1 MEARWY
7 QSEANTAAWQY
18 ITDGRGNPLIVL
30 PTGAGKSIVIAL
42 LIRQAVEWGQRVLVV
57 AHRKE
62 LLQQNADKIQRLTGL
77 KVGINSAGLNERD
90 IDSTVICAG
99 IQSVYRDAAEF
110 GRRGLVVI
118 DEAHLISDDGG
129 SMYRQF
135 LDGLQQHNRRLFCVG
150 LTATPYRTGE
160 GSLAGDGTYSRQCS
174 KLFSGI
180 CYEAKTGALIEA
192 GFLSKLTNNPADSQ
206 ADLKGVKVRGGE
218 FVAAEMEAAFTGD
231 KIIHAA
237 VCELT
242 IACEHRKSI
251 LVFCAGVSHAEQVVL
266 ALRDLTGQEVGLV
279 TGETHAMERQRVL
292 SDFRNGTLR
301 WCVNVDVLTTGF
313 DAPGI
318 DAVAVLRATMSPGLF
333 AQIVGRGLRIADGK
347 TDCLILD
354 FGGNLQRHGALDA
367 DDYGIS
373 KPRNSDGSEAPSKV
387 CPKCKQEVHLS
398 AVKCSECGHIFVRQ
412 MDQTPRH
419 GDEIDTTSSIVGAPE
434 PQWYDVQEVNWHLH
448 AKKNTPGKPPTLCVS
463 YYVSD
468 DTMPAGNLGWIVVRE
483 WVCFEHE
490 GFALQKAFAW
500 WDARSVFPFPA
511 SVAEAIT
518 ALNHGSARKPSRL
531 LVKREGQWDRI
542 VQAEF
547 AEEKPTMI
555 RELTTAVNEFG
566 EDCPF

>member
-18 ITDGRGNPLIVL
+18 ISDGRGNPLIVL

-77 KVGINSAGLNERD
+77 RVGINSAGLNERD

-110 GRRGLVVI
+110 GKRGLVVI

-160 GSLAGDGTYSRQCS
+160 GSLAGEG

-192 GFLSKLTNNPADSQ
+192 GFLSKLSNNPADSQ

-231 KIIHAA
+231 AIIHAA

-251 LVFCAGVSHAEQVVL
+251 LVFCAGVSHAEQVAL
-266 ALRDLTGQEVGLV
+266 ALRDLTGQDVGLV
-279 TGETHAMERQRVL
+279 TGETHAIERQRVL
-292 SDFRNGTLR
+292 SDFRSGSLR

-333 AQIVGRGLRIADGK
+333 AQIVGRGLRISQGK

-387 CPKCKQEVHLS
+387 CPKCKNEVYLS
-398 AVKCSECGHIFVRQ
+398 AVKCSECGHLFVRQ
-412 MDQTPRH
+412 MDQGPRH

-448 AKKNTPGKPPTLCVS
+448 QKKTTPGKPPTLCVS

-490 GFALQKAFAW
+490 GFALSKAFAW

-531 LVKREGQWDRI
+531 LVKKEGQWDRI

>member
-7 QSEANTAAWQY
+7 QSEANQAAWQY

-110 GRRGLVVI
+110 GKRGLVVI

-160 GSLAGDGTYSRQCS
+160 GSLAGDG

-218 FVAAEMEAAFTGD
+218 FVAAEMEAAFTTD
-231 KIIHAA
+231 TIIHAA

-251 LVFCAGVSHAEQVVL
+251 LVFCAGVSHAEQVAA
-266 ALRDLTGQEVGLV
+266 ALRDLTGQDVGLV
-279 TGETHAMERQRVL
+279 TGDTHAMERQRVL

-333 AQIVGRGLRIADGK
+333 AQIVGRGLRISQGK

-398 AVKCSECGHIFVRQ
+398 AVKCPECGHLFVRQ

-434 PQWYDVQEVNWHLH
+434 PQWYEVQEVNWHLH
-448 AKKNTPGKPPTLCVS
+448 AKKSTPGKPPTLCVS

-468 DTMPAGNLGWIVVRE
+468 DSMPAGNLGWIVVRE

-490 GFALQKAFAW
+490 GFALSKAFAW
-500 WDARSVFPFPA
+500 WDARSLQPFPA
-511 SVAEAIT
+511 TVAEAVI
-518 ALNHGSARKPSRL
+518 ALNQGSARKPSRL
-531 LVKREGQWDRI
+531 LVKKEGQWDRI

-547 AEEKPTMI
+547 SEDKPTMI

>member
-7 QSEANTAAWQY
+7 QSEANQAAWQF
-18 ITDGRGNPLIVL
+18 ISDGRGNPLIVL

-129 SMYRQF
+129 SMYGQF
-135 LDGLQQHNRRLFCVG
+135 LEGLKQHNRRLFCVG

-160 GSLAGDGTYSRQCS
+160 GSLAGEG
-174 KLFSGI
+174 KLFSGV

-192 GFLSKLTNNPADSQ
+192 GFLSRLTNNPADSQ

-231 KIIHAA
+231 VIIHAA

-251 LVFCAGVSHAEQVVL
+251 LVFCAGVHHAEQVAA
-266 ALRDLTGQEVGLV
+266 ALRDLTGQDVGLV

-333 AQIVGRGLRIADGK
+333 AQIVGRGLRIAEGK

-367 DDYGIS
+367 DDYGVS
-373 KPRNSDGSEAPSKV
+373 KPRNTDGSEAPSKV
-387 CPKCKQEVHLS
+387 CPKCRNEVYLS
-398 AVKCSECGHIFVRQ
+398 AVKCPECGHLFVRQ

-448 AKKNTPGKPPTLCVS
+448 QKKTTPGKPPTLCVS

-468 DTMPAGNLGWIVVRE
+468 ETMPAGNLGWIVVRE

-490 GFALQKAFAW
+490 GFALAKAFAW

-518 ALNHGSARKPSRL
+518 ALNHGSCRKPSRL
-531 LVKREGQWDRI
+531 LVKKEGQWDRI

-547 AEEKPTMI
+547 SEEKPTMI

>member
-18 ITDGRGNPLIVL
+18 ISDGRGNPLIVL

-77 KVGINSAGLNERD
+77 RVGINSAGLNERD

-99 IQSVYRDAAEF
+99 IQSVYRDAEEF

-160 GSLAGDGTYSRQCS
+160 GSLAGEG
-174 KLFSGI
+174 KLFSGV

-206 ADLKGVKVRGGE
+206 ADLKNVKVRGGE
-218 FVAAEMEAAFTGD
+218 FVAAEMEAAFTTD
-231 KIIHAA
+231 TIIHAA

-242 IACEHRKSI
+242 IACENRKSI
-251 LVFCAGVSHAEQVVL
+251 LVFCAGVSHAEQVAA
-266 ALRDLTGQEVGLV
+266 ALRDLTGQDVGLV
-279 TGETHAMERQRVL
+279 TGETHAIERQRVL
-292 SDFRNGTLR
+292 SDFRAGSLR

-333 AQIVGRGLRIADGK
+333 AQIVGRGLRISQGK

-354 FGGNLQRHGALDA
+354 FGGNLQRHGALDT

-373 KPRNSDGSEAPSKV
+373 KPRNSDGTEAPSKV
-387 CPKCKQEVHLS
+387 CPKCKNEVYLS
-398 AVKCSECGHIFVRQ
+398 AVKCSECGHLFVRQ
-412 MDQTPRH
+412 MDETPRH

-434 PQWYDVQEVNWHLH
+434 PQWYDVREVNWHLH
-448 AKKNTPGKPPTLCVS
+448 AKKSTPGKPPTLCVS

-490 GFALQKAFAW
+490 GFALSKAFAW
-500 WDARSVFPFPA
+500 WDARSLQPFPA

-555 RELTTAVNEFG
+555 RELATTPDDFN

>member
-1 MEARWY
+1 VEARWY
-7 QSEANTAAWQY
+7 QAEANQAAWQY
-18 ITDGRGNPLIVL
+18 ISDGRGNPLIVL

-160 GSLAGDGTYSRQCS
+160 GSLAGEG
-174 KLFSGI
+174 KLFSGV

-218 FVAAEMEAAFTGD
+218 FVAAEMEAAFTHD
-231 KIIHAA
+231 AIIHAA

-251 LVFCAGVSHAEQVVL
+251 LVFCAGIHHAEQVAA
-266 ALRDLTGQEVGLV
+266 ALRDLTGQDVGLV

-292 SDFRNGTLR
+292 SDFRAGTLR

-333 AQIVGRGLRIADGK
+333 AQIVGRGLRIAEGK

-387 CPKCKQEVHLS
+387 CPKCKNEVYLS
-398 AVKCSECGHIFVRQ
+398 AVKCPECGHMFVRQ
-412 MDQTPRH
+412 MDQQPRH

-448 AKKNTPGKPPTLCVS
+448 AKKSTPGKPPTLCVS

-490 GFALQKAFAW
+490 GFALSKAFAW

-518 ALNHGSARKPSRL
+518 ALNHGSCRKPSRL

-547 AEEKPTMI
+547 SEDKPTMI

>member
-7 QSEANTAAWQY
+7 QSEANTAAWQF
-18 ITDGRGNPLIVL
+18 ISDGRGNPLIVL

-77 KVGINSAGLNERD
+77 RVGINSAGLNERD

-110 GRRGLVVI
+110 GKRGLVVI

-160 GSLAGDGTYSRQCS
+160 GSLAGEG
-174 KLFSGI
+174 KLFSGV

-192 GFLSKLTNNPADSQ
+192 GFLSRLTNNPADSQ

-251 LVFCAGVSHAEQVVL
+251 LVFCAGVSHAEQVAA
-266 ALRDLTGQEVGLV
+266 ALRDLTGQDVGLV
-279 TGETHAMERQRVL
+279 TGETVAIERQRVL
-292 SDFRNGTLR
+292 TDFRAGHLR

-313 DAPGI
+313 DAPRI

-333 AQIVGRGLRIADGK
+333 AQIVGRGLRMADGK

-354 FGGNLQRHGALDA
+354 FGGNLQRHGALDS
-367 DDYGIS
+367 DDYGVS
-373 KPRNSDGSEAPSKV
+373 KPRNADGSEAPSKV
-387 CPKCKQEVHLS
+387 CPKCKNEVYLS
-398 AVKCSECGHIFVRQ
+398 TVKCSECGHLFVRQ
-412 MDQTPRH
+412 MDQGPRH

-483 WVCFEHE
+483 WVCFEHS
-490 GFALQKAFAW
+490 GFAFEKAYKW
-500 WDARSVFPFPA
+500 WQDRSQFPVPGT
-511 SVAEAIT
+511 VAEAVV
-518 ALNHGSARKPSRL
+518 ALNRGACRKPSRL
-531 LVKREGQWDRI
+531 LVKKDGQFDRI
-542 VQAEF
+542 VKVEF
-547 AEEKPTMI
+547 TEEKPT
-555 RELTTAVNEFG
+555 RVAELVTPVNDWGDEV
-566 EDCPF
+566 PF

>member
-7 QSEANTAAWQY
+7 QSEANQAAWQY
-18 ITDGRGNPLIVL
+18 ISDGRGNPLIVL

-110 GRRGLVVI
+110 GKRGLVVI

-129 SMYRQF
+129 SMYGQF

-160 GSLAGDGTYSRQCS
+160 GSLAGEG
-174 KLFSGI
+174 KLFSGV
-180 CYEAKTGALIEA
+180 CYEAKTGTLIE
-192 GFLSKLTNNPADSQ
+192 GGYLSKLTNNPADSQ

-231 KIIHAA
+231 KIIHDA

-251 LVFCAGVSHAEQVVL
+251 LVFCAGVHHAEQVSL
-266 ALRDLTGQEVGLV
+266 ALRDLTGQDVGLV
-279 TGETHAMERQRVL
+279 TGETHAIERQRVL
-292 SDFRNGTLR
+292 SDFRSGTLR

-412 MDQTPRH
+412 MDQGPRH

-448 AKKNTPGKPPTLCVS
+448 QKKTTPGKPPTLCVS

-490 GFALQKAFAW
+490 GFALSKAFAW
-500 WDARSVFPFPA
+500 WDARSVFPFPS

-518 ALNHGSARKPSRL
+518 ALNQGSCRKPSRL

-547 AEEKPTMI
+547 ADEKPTMI
-555 RELTTAVNEFG
+555 RELVTPVNEFG

>member
-1 MEARWY
+1 VEARWY
-7 QSEANTAAWQY
+7 QAEANQAAWQY
-18 ITDGRGNPLIVL
+18 ISDGRGNPLIVL

-62 LLQQNADKIQRLTGL
+62 LLQQNADKIYRLTGL

-110 GRRGLVVI
+110 GKRGLVVI

-160 GSLAGDGTYSRQCS
+160 GSLAGDG
-174 KLFSGI
+174 KLFSGV
-180 CYEAKTGALIEA
+180 CYEAKTGALIEG

-218 FVAAEMEAAFTGD
+218 FVAAEMEAAFTHD
-231 KIIHAA
+231 AIIHAA

-251 LVFCAGVSHAEQVVL
+251 LVFCAGVSHAEQVAL
-266 ALRDLTGQEVGLV
+266 ALRDLTGQDVGLV

-333 AQIVGRGLRIADGK
+333 AQIVGRGLRISQGK

-387 CPKCKQEVHLS
+387 CPKCKQEVYLS

-490 GFALQKAFAW
+490 GFALSKAFAW
-500 WDARSVFPFPA
+500 WDARSLQPFPA

-518 ALNHGSARKPSRL
+518 ALNHGSCRKPSRL

-547 AEEKPTMI
+547 SEEKPTMI

>member
-18 ITDGRGNPLIVL
+18 ISDGRGNPLIVL

-77 KVGINSAGLNERD
+77 RVGINSAGLNERD

-160 GSLAGDGTYSRQCS
+160 GSLAGEG

-180 CYEAKTGALIEA
+180 CYEAKTGALIE
-192 GFLSKLTNNPADSQ
+192 GGYLSRLTNNPADSQ
-206 ADLKGVKVRGGE
+206 ADLKGVKIRGGE
-218 FVAAEMEAAFTGD
+218 FVAAEMEAAFTHD
-231 KIIHAA
+231 AIIHAA

-251 LVFCAGVSHAEQVVL
+251 LVFCAGVSHAEQVAL

-279 TGETHAMERQRVL
+279 TGETHAIERQRVL
-292 SDFRNGTLR
+292 SDFRSGSLR

-333 AQIVGRGLRIADGK
+333 AQIVGRGLRIAEGK

-367 DDYGIS
+367 DDYGIE
-373 KPRNSDGSEAPSKV
+373 KPREKDGSEAPSKV

-398 AVKCSECGHIFVRQ
+398 AVKCPECGHIFVRQ

-448 AKKNTPGKPPTLCVS
+448 AKKSTPGKPPTLCVS

-518 ALNHGSARKPSRL
+518 ALNHGSCRKPSRL

-547 AEEKPTMI
+547 SEDKPTMI
-555 RELTTAVNEFG
+555 RELVTPVNEFG

>member
-1 MEARWY
+1 VEARWY
-7 QSEANTAAWQY
+7 QAEANTAAWQY

-77 KVGINSAGLNERD
+77 HVGINSAGLNERD

-110 GRRGLVVI
+110 GKRGLVVI

-160 GSLAGDGTYSRQCS
+160 GSLAGDG

-206 ADLKGVKVRGGE
+206 ADLKNVKVRGGE
-218 FVAAEMEAAFTGD
+218 FVAAEMEAAFTHD
-231 KIIHAA
+231 AIIHAA

-251 LVFCAGVSHAEQVVL
+251 LVFCAGVHHAEQVSL

-292 SDFRNGTLR
+292 SDFRNGSLR

-333 AQIVGRGLRIADGK
+333 AQIVGRGLRISQGK

-412 MDQTPRH
+412 MDQGPRH

-448 AKKNTPGKPPTLCVS
+448 AKKSTPGKPPTLCVS

-490 GFALQKAFAW
+490 GFALSKAFAW

-518 ALNHGSARKPSRL
+518 ALNHGSCRKPSRL

-547 AEEKPTMI
+547 SEEKPTMI

>member
-1 MEARWY
+1 VEARWY
-7 QSEANTAAWQY
+7 QSEANQAAWQF
-18 ITDGRGNPLIVL
+18 ISDGRGNPLIVL

-110 GRRGLVVI
+110 GKRGLVVI

-160 GSLAGDGTYSRQCS
+160 GSLAGEG
-174 KLFSGI
+174 KLFSGV

-192 GFLSKLTNNPADSQ
+192 GFLSRLTNNPADSQ

-218 FVAAEMEAAFTGD
+218 FVAAEMEAAFTTD
-231 KIIHAA
+231 TIIHAA

-242 IACEHRKSI
+242 IACENRKSI
-251 LVFCAGVSHAEQVVL
+251 LVFCAGVHHAEQVVL

-279 TGETHAMERQRVL
+279 TGETHAIERQRVL
-292 SDFRNGTLR
+292 SDFRNGSLR

-333 AQIVGRGLRIADGK
+333 AQIVGRGLRISQGK

-387 CPKCKQEVHLS
+387 CPKCKNEVHLS
-398 AVKCSECGHIFVRQ
+398 AVKCSECGHLFVRQ

-434 PQWYDVQEVNWHLH
+434 PQWYDVQEVSWHLH

-511 SVAEAIT
+511 SVAEAVI
-518 ALNHGSARKPSRL
+518 ALNQGSARKPSRL

-547 AEEKPTMI
+547 ADEKPTMI
-555 RELTTAVNEFG
+555 RELVTPVNEFG

>member
-1 MEARWY
+1 VEARWY
-7 QSEANTAAWQY
+7 QSEANTAAWQF

-160 GSLAGDGTYSRQCS
+160 GSLAGDG
-174 KLFSGI
+174 KLFSGV
-180 CYEAKTGALIEA
+180 CYEAKTGALIE
-192 GFLSKLTNNPADSQ
+192 GGYLSKLINNPADSQ
-206 ADLKGVKVRGGE
+206 ADLKNVKVRAGE
-218 FVAAEMEAAFTGD
+218 FVASEMEAAFTGD
-231 KIIHAA
+231 AIIHAA

-251 LVFCAGVSHAEQVVL
+251 LVFCAGVSHAEQVAA

-279 TGETHAMERQRVL
+279 TGETHAIERQRVL
-292 SDFRNGTLR
+292 SDFRAGSLR

-318 DAVAVLRATMSPGLF
+318 DTVAVLRATMSPGLF

-373 KPRNSDGSEAPSKV
+373 KPRNSDGTEAPSKV
-387 CPKCKQEVHLS
+387 CPKCKQEVYLS
-398 AVKCSECGHIFVRQ
+398 AVKCSECGHMFVRQ
-412 MDQTPRH
+412 MDQGPRH
-419 GDEIDTTSSIVGAPE
+419 GDEIDMTSSIVGAPE
-434 PQWYDVQEVNWHLH
+434 PQWYDVQEVHWHLH
-448 AKKNTPGKPPTLCVS
+448 AKKSTPGKPPTLCVS

-468 DTMPAGNLGWIVVRE
+468 DSMPAGNLGWIVVRE

-518 ALNHGSARKPSRL
+518 ALNHGSCRKPARL
-531 LVKREGQWDRI
+531 LVKKEGQWDRI

>member
-1 MEARWY
+1 VEARWY
-7 QSEANTAAWQY
+7 QAEANHAAWQY
-18 ITDGRGNPLIVL
+18 IHDGRGNPLIVL

-77 KVGINSAGLNERD
+77 RVGINSAGLNERD

-160 GSLAGDGTYSRQCS
+160 GSLAGDG

-242 IACEHRKSI
+242 IACENRKSI
-251 LVFCAGVSHAEQVVL
+251 LVFCAGVSHAEQVAL
-266 ALRDLTGQEVGLV
+266 ALRDLTGQDVGLV
-279 TGETHAMERQRVL
+279 TGETHAIERQRVL
-292 SDFRNGTLR
+292 SDFRAGSLR

-333 AQIVGRGLRIADGK
+333 AQIVGRGLRISQGK

-354 FGGNLQRHGALDA
+354 FGGNLQRHGALDR
-367 DDYGIS
+367 DDYGVS

-387 CPKCKQEVHLS
+387 CPKCKNEVHLS
-398 AVKCSECGHIFVRQ
+398 AVKCSECGHLFVRQ
-412 MDQTPRH
+412 MDQQPRH

-490 GFALQKAFAW
+490 GFALSKAFAW
-500 WDARSVFPFPA
+500 WDARSLQPFPA

-518 ALNHGSARKPSRL
+518 ALNQGSCRKPSRL
-531 LVKREGQWDRI
+531 LVKKEGQWDRI

-547 AEEKPTMI
+547 SEDKPTMI

>member
-1 MEARWY
+1 VEARWY

-18 ITDGRGNPLIVL
+18 ISDGRGNPLIVL

-77 KVGINSAGLNERD
+77 HVGINSAGLNERD

-110 GRRGLVVI
+110 GKRGLVVI

-160 GSLAGDGTYSRQCS
+160 GSLAGEG

-180 CYEAKTGALIEA
+180 CYEAKTGALIE
-192 GFLSKLTNNPADSQ
+192 GGYLSRLTNNPADSQ
-206 ADLKGVKVRGGE
+206 ADLKGVKIRGGE
-218 FVAAEMEAAFTGD
+218 FVAAEMEAAFTHD
-231 KIIHAA
+231 AIIHAA

-251 LVFCAGVSHAEQVVL
+251 LVFCAGVSHAEQVAL

-279 TGETHAMERQRVL
+279 TGETHAIERQRVL
-292 SDFRNGTLR
+292 SDFRSGSLR

-333 AQIVGRGLRIADGK
+333 AQIVGRGLRIAEGK

-367 DDYGIS
+367 DDYGIE
-373 KPRNSDGSEAPSKV
+373 KPREKDGSEAPSKV

-398 AVKCSECGHIFVRQ
+398 AVKCPECGHIFVRQ

-448 AKKNTPGKPPTLCVS
+448 AKKSTPGKPPTLCVS

-468 DTMPAGNLGWIVVRE
+468 DTMPAGNLGWIVMRE

-518 ALNHGSARKPSRL
+518 ALNHGSCRKPSRL

-547 AEEKPTMI
+547 SEDKPTMI
-555 RELTTAVNEFG
+555 RELVTPVNEFG

>member
-1 MEARWY
+1 VEARWY
-7 QSEANTAAWQY
+7 QSEANQAAWQY

-77 KVGINSAGLNERD
+77 RVGINSAGLNERD

-160 GSLAGDGTYSRQCS
+160 GSLAGEG

-192 GFLSKLTNNPADSQ
+192 GFLSRLTNNPADSQ
-206 ADLKGVKVRGGE
+206 ADLKNVKVRGGE

-242 IACEHRKSI
+242 IACESRKSI
-251 LVFCAGVSHAEQVVL
+251 LVFCAGVSHAEQVAL

-279 TGETHAMERQRVL
+279 TGDTHAMERQRVL
-292 SDFRNGTLR
+292 SDFRAGSLR

-333 AQIVGRGLRIADGK
+333 AQIVGRGLRISQGK

-398 AVKCSECGHIFVRQ
+398 AVKCSECGHLFVRQ
-412 MDQTPRH
+412 MDQGPRH

-448 AKKNTPGKPPTLCVS
+448 AKKSTPGKPPTLCVS

-511 SVAEAIT
+511 SVAEAVI
-518 ALNHGSARKPSRL
+518 ALNQGSARKPSRL
-531 LVKREGQWDRI
+531 LVKKEGQWDKI

>member
-7 QSEANTAAWQY
+7 QSEANQAAWQY
-18 ITDGRGNPLIVL
+18 ISDGRGNPLIVL

-90 IDSTVICAG
+90 IDSKVICAG

-110 GRRGLVVI
+110 GQRGLVVI

-160 GSLAGDGTYSRQCS
+160 GSLAGDG

-231 KIIHAA
+231 AIIHAA

-251 LVFCAGVSHAEQVVL
+251 LVFCAGVSHAEQVTA
-266 ALRDLTGQEVGLV
+266 ALRDLTGQAVGLV
-279 TGETHAMERQRVL
+279 TGDTHAIERQRVL

-347 TDCLILD
+347 NDCLILD

-387 CPKCKQEVHLS
+387 CPKCKQEVYLS

-412 MDQTPRH
+412 MDETPRH

-434 PQWYDVQEVNWHLH
+434 PQWYDVQEVHWHLH
-448 AKKNTPGKPPTLCVS
+448 QKKSTPGKPPTLCVS

-500 WDARSVFPFPA
+500 WDARSLQPFPA
-511 SVAEAIT
+511 NVAEAIT

-531 LVKREGQWDRI
+531 LVKKEGQWDRI

-547 AEEKPTMI
+547 IEEKPTMI
-555 RELTTAVNEFG
+555 RELATAVNEFG

>member
-1 MEARWY
+1 VEARWY
-7 QSEANTAAWQY
+7 QSEANTAAWQF
-18 ITDGRGNPLIVL
+18 ISDGRGNPLIVL

-135 LDGLQQHNRRLFCVG
+135 LDGLQQYNRRLFCVG

-160 GSLAGDGTYSRQCS
+160 GSLAGEG

-192 GFLSKLTNNPADSQ
+192 GFLSRLTNNPADSQ

-231 KIIHAA
+231 QIIHDA

-251 LVFCAGVSHAEQVVL
+251 LVFCAGVHHAEQVAL
-266 ALRDLTGQEVGLV
+266 ALRDLTGQDVGLV

-292 SDFRNGTLR
+292 SDFRAGTLR

-333 AQIVGRGLRIADGK
+333 AQIVGRGLRIAEGK

-387 CPKCKQEVHLS
+387 CPKCKNEVYLS
-398 AVKCSECGHIFVRQ
+398 AVKCSECGHLFVRQ
-412 MDQTPRH
+412 MDQGPRH

-448 AKKNTPGKPPTLCVS
+448 QKKTTPGKPPTLCVS

-490 GFALQKAFAW
+490 GFALSKAFAW
-500 WDARSVFPFPA
+500 WDARSIQPFPA

-518 ALNHGSARKPSRL
+518 ALNHGSCRKPSRL
-531 LVKREGQWDRI
+531 LVKKEGQWDKI

-547 AEEKPTMI
+547 TEEKPTMI

>member
-1 MEARWY
+1 VEARWY
-7 QSEANTAAWQY
+7 QSEANQAAWQY

-77 KVGINSAGLNERD
+77 RVGINSAGLNERD

-110 GRRGLVVI
+110 GKRGLVVI

-160 GSLAGDGTYSRQCS
+160 GSLAGEG

-231 KIIHAA
+231 QIIHAA

-251 LVFCAGVSHAEQVVL
+251 LVFCAGVHHAEQVAL
-266 ALRDLTGQEVGLV
+266 ALRDLTGQDVGLV
-279 TGETHAMERQRVL
+279 TGDTHAMERQRVL

-333 AQIVGRGLRIADGK
+333 AQIVGRGLRISQGK

-387 CPKCKQEVHLS
+387 CPKCKNEVYLS
-398 AVKCSECGHIFVRQ
+398 AVKCPECGHLFVRQ
-412 MDQTPRH
+412 MDETPRH

-448 AKKNTPGKPPTLCVS
+448 AKKSTPGKPPTLCVS
-463 YYVSD
+463 YYASSTFWRTATASRFRKSSIVS
-468 DTMPAGNLGWIVVRE
+468 GSLSLGCC
-483 WVCFEHE
+483 VCC
-490 GFALQKAFAW
+490 
-500 WDARSVFPFPA
+500 S
-511 SVAEAIT
+511 S
-518 ALNHGSARKPSRL
+518 
-531 LVKREGQWDRI
+531 
-542 VQAEF
+542 
-547 AEEKPTMI
+547 
-555 RELTTAVNEFG
+555 LTCC
-566 EDCPF
+566 DS

>member
-1 MEARWY
+1 VEARWY
-7 QSEANTAAWQY
+7 QSEANAAAWQY
-18 ITDGRGNPLIVL
+18 ISDGRGNPLIVL

-110 GRRGLVVI
+110 GQRGLVVI

-135 LDGLQQHNRRLFCVG
+135 LDGLQRHNRRLFCVG

-160 GSLAGDGTYSRQCS
+160 GSLADDG
-174 KLFSGI
+174 KLFSGV

-206 ADLKGVKVRGGE
+206 ANLQGVKIRGGE
-218 FVAAEMEAAFTGD
+218 FVAAEMEAAFTTD
-231 KIIHAA
+231 AIIHAA

-251 LVFCAGVSHAEQVVL
+251 LVFCAGVSHAEQVAL

-279 TGETHAMERQRVL
+279 TGETHAIERQRVL
-292 SDFRNGTLR
+292 SDFRNGSLR

-387 CPKCKQEVHLS
+387 CPKCKQEVYLS
-398 AVKCSECGHIFVRQ
+398 AVKCSECGHLFVRQ
-412 MDQTPRH
+412 MDGTPRH
-419 GDEIDTTSSIVGAPE
+419 GDEIDTTSSIVGELE

-547 AEEKPTMI
+547 SEEKPTMI

>member
-7 QSEANTAAWQY
+7 QAEANAAAWQY
-18 ITDGRGNPLIVL
+18 ISDGRGNPLIVL

-77 KVGINSAGLNERD
+77 RVGINSAGLNERD

-129 SMYRQF
+129 SMYGQF

-160 GSLAGDGTYSRQCS
+160 GSLAGDG
-174 KLFSGI
+174 KLFSGV

-192 GFLSKLTNNPADSQ
+192 GFLSRLTNNPADSQ

-242 IACEHRKSI
+242 IACENRRSI
-251 LVFCAGVSHAEQVVL
+251 LVFCAGVHHAEQVVL
-266 ALRDLTGQEVGLV
+266 ALRDLTGQDVGLV

-292 SDFRNGTLR
+292 SDFRSGSLR

-333 AQIVGRGLRIADGK
+333 AQIVGRGLRIAEGK
-347 TDCLILD
+347 ADCLILD

-387 CPKCKQEVHLS
+387 CPKCKNEVYLS
-398 AVKCSECGHIFVRQ
+398 AVKCSECGHLFVRQ
-412 MDQTPRH
+412 MDQGPRH

-490 GFALQKAFAW
+490 GFALSKAFAW
-500 WDARSVFPFPA
+500 WDARSLQPFPA

-518 ALNHGSARKPSRL
+518 ALNHGSCRKPSRL

-547 AEEKPTMI
+547 SEDKPTMI
-555 RELTTAVNEFG
+555 RELTAQVSDFN

>member
-7 QSEANTAAWQY
+7 QAEANQAAWQY
-18 ITDGRGNPLIVL
+18 ISDGRGNPLIVL

-77 KVGINSAGLNERD
+77 RVGINSAGLNERD

-110 GRRGLVVI
+110 GKRGLVVI

-135 LDGLQQHNRRLFCVG
+135 LNGLQQHNRRLFCVG

-160 GSLAGDGTYSRQCS
+160 GSLAGEG
-174 KLFSGI
+174 KLFSGV
-180 CYEAKTGALIEA
+180 CYEAKTGTLIEA
-192 GFLSKLTNNPADSQ
+192 GFLSKLSNNPADSQ

-218 FVAAEMEAAFTGD
+218 FVAAEMEAAFTHD
-231 KIIHAA
+231 TIIHAA

-242 IACEHRKSI
+242 IACEYRKSI
-251 LVFCAGVSHAEQVVL
+251 LVFCAGVHHAEQVAL

-292 SDFRNGTLR
+292 SDFRNGSLR

-333 AQIVGRGLRIADGK
+333 AQIVGRGLRIAEGK

-373 KPRNSDGSEAPSKV
+373 KPRNLDGSEAPSKV

-398 AVKCSECGHIFVRQ
+398 AVKCSECGHLFVRQ
-412 MDQTPRH
+412 MDQQPRH

-448 AKKNTPGKPPTLCVS
+448 QKKTTPGKPPTLCVS

-490 GFALQKAFAW
+490 GFALSKAFAW
-500 WDARSVFPFPA
+500 WDARSLQPFPA

-518 ALNHGSARKPSRL
+518 ALNHGSCRKPSRL

-547 AEEKPTMI
+547 SEEKPTMI
-555 RELTTAVNEFG
+555 RELATTPDDCN

>member
-1 MEARWY
+1 VEARWY
-7 QSEANTAAWQY
+7 QSEANQAAWQF
-18 ITDGRGNPLIVL
+18 ISDGRGNPLIVL

-110 GRRGLVVI
+110 GKRGLVVI

-160 GSLAGDGTYSRQCS
+160 GSLAGEG
-174 KLFSGI
+174 KLFSGV

-192 GFLSKLTNNPADSQ
+192 GFLSRLTNNPADSQ

-218 FVAAEMEAAFTGD
+218 FVAAEMEAAFTTD
-231 KIIHAA
+231 TIIHAA

-251 LVFCAGVSHAEQVVL
+251 LVFCAGVHHAEQVAL

-279 TGETHAMERQRVL
+279 TGETHAIERQRVL
-292 SDFRNGTLR
+292 SDFRNGSLR

-333 AQIVGRGLRIADGK
+333 AQIVGRGLRISQGK

-387 CPKCKQEVHLS
+387 CPKCKNEVHLS
-398 AVKCSECGHIFVRQ
+398 AVKCSECGHLFVRQ

-434 PQWYDVQEVNWHLH
+434 PQWYDVQEVSWHLH

-511 SVAEAIT
+511 SVAEAVI
-518 ALNHGSARKPSRL
+518 ALNQGSARKPSRL

-547 AEEKPTMI
+547 ADEKPTMI
-555 RELTTAVNEFG
+555 RELVTPVNEFG

>member
-7 QSEANTAAWQY
+7 QSEANQAAWQY

-77 KVGINSAGLNERD
+77 RVGINSAGLNERD

-99 IQSVYRDAAEF
+99 IQSVYRDAEEF

-160 GSLAGDGTYSRQCS
+160 GSLAGDG

-180 CYEAKTGALIEA
+180 CYEAKTGALIEG

-206 ADLKGVKVRGGE
+206 ADLKNVKVRGGE
-218 FVAAEMEAAFTGD
+218 FVAAEMEAAFTHD
-231 KIIHAA
+231 AIIHAA

-490 GFALQKAFAW
+490 GFALSKAFAW
-500 WDARSVFPFPA
+500 WDARSLQPFPA

-518 ALNHGSARKPSRL
+518 ALNHGAARKPSRL

-547 AEEKPTMI
+547 SEEKPTMI
-555 RELTTAVNEFG
+555 RELATTPDDFN

>member
-1 MEARWY
+1 VEARWY
-7 QSEANTAAWQY
+7 QSEANTAAWQF
-18 ITDGRGNPLIVL
+18 ISDGRGNPLIVL

-135 LDGLQQHNRRLFCVG
+135 LDGLQQYNRRLFCVG

-160 GSLAGDGTYSRQCS
+160 GSLAGEG

-192 GFLSKLTNNPADSQ
+192 GFLSRLTNNPADSQ

-231 KIIHAA
+231 QIIHDA

-251 LVFCAGVSHAEQVVL
+251 LVFCAGVHHAEQVAL
-266 ALRDLTGQEVGLV
+266 ALRDLTGQDVGLV

-292 SDFRNGTLR
+292 SDFRAGTLR

-333 AQIVGRGLRIADGK
+333 AQIVGRGLRIAEGK

-387 CPKCKQEVHLS
+387 CPKCKNEVYLS
-398 AVKCSECGHIFVRQ
+398 AVKCSECGHLFVRQ
-412 MDQTPRH
+412 MDQGPRH

-448 AKKNTPGKPPTLCVS
+448 QKKTTPGKPPTLCVS

-518 ALNHGSARKPSRL
+518 ALNHGSCRKPSRL
-531 LVKREGQWDRI
+531 LVKKEGQWDRI

-547 AEEKPTMI
+547 TEEKPTMI

>member
-1 MEARWY
+1 VEARWY
-7 QSEANTAAWQY
+7 QSEANQAAWQY
-18 ITDGRGNPLIVL
+18 ISDGRGNPLIVL

-110 GRRGLVVI
+110 GKRGLVVI

-129 SMYRQF
+129 SMYGQF

-160 GSLAGDGTYSRQCS
+160 GSLAGEG
-174 KLFSGI
+174 KLFSGV
-180 CYEAKTGALIEA
+180 CYEAKTGTLIE
-192 GFLSKLTNNPADSQ
+192 GGYLSKLTNNPADSQ

-231 KIIHAA
+231 KIIHDA

-251 LVFCAGVSHAEQVVL
+251 LVFCAGVHHAEQVSL
-266 ALRDLTGQEVGLV
+266 ALRDLTGQDVGLV
-279 TGETHAMERQRVL
+279 TGETHAIERQRVL
-292 SDFRNGTLR
+292 SDFRSGTLR

-387 CPKCKQEVHLS
+387 CPKCKNEVYLS
-398 AVKCSECGHIFVRQ
+398 AVKCSECGHLFVRQ

-547 AEEKPTMI
+547 TEEKPTMI
-555 RELTTAVNEFG
+555 RELVTPVNEFN

>member
-1 MEARWY
+1 VEARWY
-7 QSEANTAAWQY
+7 QSEANQAAWQF
-18 ITDGRGNPLIVL
+18 ISDGRGNPLIVL

-110 GRRGLVVI
+110 GKRGLVVI

-160 GSLAGDGTYSRQCS
+160 GSLAGEG

-180 CYEAKTGALIEA
+180 CYEAKTGALIE
-192 GFLSKLTNNPADSQ
+192 GGYLSKLTNNPADSQ
-206 ADLKGVKVRGGE
+206 ADLKSVKVRGGE

-231 KIIHAA
+231 TIIHAA

-242 IACEHRKSI
+242 IACENRKSI
-251 LVFCAGVSHAEQVVL
+251 LVFCAGVSHAEQVSL
-266 ALRDLTGQEVGLV
+266 ALRDLTGQDVGLV
-279 TGETHAMERQRVL
+279 TGETHAIERQRVL
-292 SDFRNGTLR
+292 SDFRSGSLR

-333 AQIVGRGLRIADGK
+333 AQIVGRGLRISQGK

-387 CPKCKQEVHLS
+387 CPKCKQEVYLS
-398 AVKCSECGHIFVRQ
+398 AVKCSECGHLFVRQ
-412 MDQTPRH
+412 MDQQPRH

-434 PQWYDVQEVNWHLH
+434 PQWYDVREVHWHLH
-448 AKKNTPGKPPTLCVS
+448 QKKTTPGKPPTLCVS

-468 DTMPAGNLGWIVVRE
+468 DTMRPGVLGWIVVRE

-500 WDARSVFPFPA
+500 WDARSLQPFPA
-511 SVAEAIT
+511 SVAEAVI
-518 ALNHGSARKPSRL
+518 ALNQGSARKPSRL

-547 AEEKPTMI
+547 SEDKPTMI

>member
-7 QSEANTAAWQY
+7 QAEANQAAWQY
-18 ITDGRGNPLIVL
+18 ISDGRGNPLIVL

-129 SMYRQF
+129 SMYGQF
-135 LDGLQQHNRRLFCVG
+135 LEGLKQHNRRLFCVG

-160 GSLAGDGTYSRQCS
+160 GSLAGEG
-174 KLFSGI
+174 KLFSGV

-192 GFLSKLTNNPADSQ
+192 GFLSKLSNNPADSQ

-231 KIIHAA
+231 AIIHAA

-242 IACEHRKSI
+242 IACEYRKSI
-251 LVFCAGVSHAEQVVL
+251 LVFCAGVHHAEQVAA

-333 AQIVGRGLRIADGK
+333 AQIVGRGLRIAEGK

-387 CPKCKQEVHLS
+387 CPKCKNEVYLS
-398 AVKCSECGHIFVRQ
+398 AVKCPECGHMFVRQ
-412 MDQTPRH
+412 MDQQPRH

-448 AKKNTPGKPPTLCVS
+448 AKKSTPGKPPTLCVS

-490 GFALQKAFAW
+490 GFALSKAFAW

-518 ALNHGSARKPSRL
+518 ALNHGSCRKPSRL

-547 AEEKPTMI
+547 SEDKPTMI

>member
-77 KVGINSAGLNERD
+77 RVGINSAGLNERD

-110 GRRGLVVI
+110 GKRGLVVI

-160 GSLAGDGTYSRQCS
+160 GSLAGEG

-180 CYEAKTGALIEA
+180 CYEAKTGTLIE
-192 GFLSKLTNNPADSQ
+192 GGYLSKLTNNPADSQ

-231 KIIHAA
+231 KIIHTA

-242 IACEHRKSI
+242 IACDNRKSI
-251 LVFCAGVSHAEQVVL
+251 LVFCAGVSHAEQVAL

-279 TGETHAMERQRVL
+279 TGETHAIERQRVL

-333 AQIVGRGLRIADGK
+333 AQIVGRGLRIAEGK

-367 DDYGIS
+367 DDYGVS

-387 CPKCKQEVHLS
+387 CPKCKNEVYLS
-398 AVKCSECGHIFVRQ
+398 AVKCSECGHLFVRQ

-490 GFALQKAFAW
+490 GFALSKAFAW

-511 SVAEAIT
+511 SVAEAVI
-518 ALNHGSARKPSRL
+518 ALNQGSARKPSRL

-547 AEEKPTMI
+547 SEEKPTMI

>member
-18 ITDGRGNPLIVL
+18 ISDGRGNPLIVL

-129 SMYRQF
+129 SMYGQF
-135 LDGLQQHNRRLFCVG
+135 IEGLKQHNRRLFCVG

-160 GSLAGDGTYSRQCS
+160 GSLAGDG
-174 KLFSGI
+174 KLFSGV
-180 CYEAKTGALIEA
+180 CYEAKTGALIES

-218 FVAAEMEAAFTGD
+218 FVAAEMEAAFTHD
-231 KIIHAA
+231 AIIHAA

-242 IACEHRKSI
+242 IACEYRKSI
-251 LVFCAGVSHAEQVVL
+251 LVFCAGVSHAEQVAA
-266 ALRDLTGQEVGLV
+266 ALRDLTGQDVGLV
-279 TGETHAMERQRVL
+279 TGETHAIERQRVL
-292 SDFRNGTLR
+292 SDFRNGSLR

-333 AQIVGRGLRIADGK
+333 AQIVGRGLRIAYGK

-387 CPKCKQEVHLS
+387 CPKCKQEVYLS
-398 AVKCSECGHIFVRQ
+398 AVKCPECGHLFVRQ
-412 MDQTPRH
+412 MDQQPRH

-448 AKKNTPGKPPTLCVS
+448 AKKSTPGKPPTLCVS

-490 GFALQKAFAW
+490 GFALSKAFAW

-518 ALNHGSARKPSRL
+518 ALNHGSCRKPSRL

-547 AEEKPTMI
+547 SEDKPTMI

>member
-1 MEARWY
+1 
-7 QSEANTAAWQY
+7 
-18 ITDGRGNPLIVL
+18 
-30 PTGAGKSIVIAL
+30 
-42 LIRQAVEWGQRVLVV
+42 
-57 AHRKE
+57 
-62 LLQQNADKIQRLTGL
+62 
-77 KVGINSAGLNERD
+77 
-90 IDSTVICAG
+90 
-99 IQSVYRDAAEF
+99 
-110 GRRGLVVI
+110 
-118 DEAHLISDDGG
+118 
-129 SMYRQF
+129 MYRQF

-160 GSLAGDGTYSRQCS
+160 GSLAGEG

-180 CYEAKTGALIEA
+180 CYEAKTGALTEA
-192 GFLSKLTNNPADSQ
+192 GFLSRLTNNPADSQ

-218 FVAAEMEAAFTGD
+218 FVAAEMEAAFTTD
-231 KIIHAA
+231 TIIHAA

-251 LVFCAGVSHAEQVVL
+251 LVFCAGVSHAEQVSL

-292 SDFRNGTLR
+292 SDFRSGSLR

-333 AQIVGRGLRIADGK
+333 AQIVGRGLRISQGK

-367 DDYGIS
+367 DDYGVS

-387 CPKCKQEVHLS
+387 CPKCKNEVYLS

-412 MDQTPRH
+412 MDQQPRH

-511 SVAEAIT
+511 SVAEAVI
-518 ALNHGSARKPSRL
+518 ALNQGSARKPSRL

-547 AEEKPTMI
+547 SEEKPTMI

>member
-1 MEARWY
+1 VEARWY
-7 QSEANTAAWQY
+7 QSEANTAAWQF

-160 GSLAGDGTYSRQCS
+160 GSLAGEG

-180 CYEAKTGALIEA
+180 CYEAKTGALIE
-192 GFLSKLTNNPADSQ
+192 GGYLSKLTNNPADSQ

-218 FVAAEMEAAFTGD
+218 FVAAEMEAAFTHD
-231 KIIHAA
+231 AIIHAA

-251 LVFCAGVSHAEQVVL
+251 LVFCAGVSHAEQVAA

-279 TGETHAMERQRVL
+279 TGDTHAMERQRVL
-292 SDFRNGTLR
+292 SDFRAGSLR

-333 AQIVGRGLRIADGK
+333 AQIVGRGLRIAEGK

-387 CPKCKQEVHLS
+387 CPKCKQEVYLS
-398 AVKCSECGHIFVRQ
+398 AVKCSECGHLFVRQ
-412 MDQTPRH
+412 MDQTPKH

-448 AKKNTPGKPPTLCVS
+448 AKKSTPGKPPTLCVS

-547 AEEKPTMI
+547 SEEKPTMI
-555 RELTTAVNEFG
+555 RELATAVNEFG

>member
-18 ITDGRGNPLIVL
+18 ISDGRGNPLIVL

-77 KVGINSAGLNERD
+77 HVGINSAGLNERD

-110 GRRGLVVI
+110 GKRGLVVI

-160 GSLAGDGTYSRQCS
+160 GSLAGEG

-180 CYEAKTGALIEA
+180 CYEAKTGALIE
-192 GFLSKLTNNPADSQ
+192 GGYLSRLTNNPADSQ
-206 ADLKGVKVRGGE
+206 ADLKGVKIRGGE
-218 FVAAEMEAAFTGD
+218 FVAAEMEAAFTHD
-231 KIIHAA
+231 AIIHAA

-251 LVFCAGVSHAEQVVL
+251 LVFCAGVSHAEQVAL

-279 TGETHAMERQRVL
+279 TGETHAIERQRVL
-292 SDFRNGTLR
+292 SDFRSGSLR

-333 AQIVGRGLRIADGK
+333 AQIVGRGLRIAEGK

-367 DDYGIS
+367 DDYGIE
-373 KPRNSDGSEAPSKV
+373 KPREKDGSEAPSKV

-398 AVKCSECGHIFVRQ
+398 AVKCPECGHIFVRQ

-448 AKKNTPGKPPTLCVS
+448 AKKSTPGKPPTLCVS

-468 DTMPAGNLGWIVVRE
+468 DTMPAGNLGWIVMRE

-518 ALNHGSARKPSRL
+518 ALNHGSCRKPSRL

-547 AEEKPTMI
+547 SEDKPTMI
-555 RELTTAVNEFG
+555 RELVTPVNEFG

>member
-7 QSEANTAAWQY
+7 QSEANTAAWQF
-18 ITDGRGNPLIVL
+18 ISDGRGNPLIVL

-135 LDGLQQHNRRLFCVG
+135 LDGLQQYNRRLFCVG

-160 GSLAGDGTYSRQCS
+160 GSLAGEG

-192 GFLSKLTNNPADSQ
+192 GFLSRLTNNPADSQ

-231 KIIHAA
+231 QIIHDA

-251 LVFCAGVSHAEQVVL
+251 LVFCAGVHHAEQVAL
-266 ALRDLTGQEVGLV
+266 ALRDLTGQDVGLV

-292 SDFRNGTLR
+292 SDFRAGTLR

-333 AQIVGRGLRIADGK
+333 AQIVGRGLRIAEGK

-387 CPKCKQEVHLS
+387 CPKCKNEVYLS
-398 AVKCSECGHIFVRQ
+398 AVKCSECGHLFVRQ
-412 MDQTPRH
+412 MDQGPRH

-448 AKKNTPGKPPTLCVS
+448 QKKTTPGKPPTLCVS

-518 ALNHGSARKPSRL
+518 ALNHGSCRKPSRL
-531 LVKREGQWDRI
+531 LVKKEGQWDRI

-547 AEEKPTMI
+547 TEEKPTMI

>member
-1 MEARWY
+1 VEARWY
-7 QSEANTAAWQY
+7 QAEANQAAWQY
-18 ITDGRGNPLIVL
+18 ISDGRGNPLIVL

-62 LLQQNADKIQRLTGL
+62 LLQQNADKIYRLTGL

-110 GRRGLVVI
+110 GKRGLVVI

-160 GSLAGDGTYSRQCS
+160 GSLAGDG
-174 KLFSGI
+174 KLFSGV
-180 CYEAKTGALIEA
+180 CYEAKTGALIEG

-218 FVAAEMEAAFTGD
+218 FVAAEMEAAFTHD
-231 KIIHAA
+231 AIIHAA

-251 LVFCAGVSHAEQVVL
+251 LVFCAGVSHAEQVAL
-266 ALRDLTGQEVGLV
+266 ALRDLTGQDVGLV

-292 SDFRNGTLR
+292 SDFRNGSLR

-333 AQIVGRGLRIADGK
+333 AQIVGRGLRISQGK

-387 CPKCKQEVHLS
+387 CPKCKQEVYLS

-490 GFALQKAFAW
+490 GFALSKAFAW
-500 WDARSVFPFPA
+500 WDARSLQPFPA

-518 ALNHGSARKPSRL
+518 ALNHGSCRKPSRL

-547 AEEKPTMI
+547 SEEKPTMI